1 MADKPSKQL
10 VAAKGVSPDAQ
21 QTNESPPFA
30 AER

>member
-10 VAAKGVSPDAQ
+10 VAAKGVSSDGQ
-21 QTNESPPFA
+21 QTNESPAFA

>member
-10 VAAKGVSPDAQ
+10 VAAKGASPDAQ
-21 QTNESPPFA
+21 QTNESPALA

>member
-10 VAAKGVSPDAQ
+10 VAAKDLSPDAQ

>member
-10 VAAKGVSPDAQ
+10 VATKGVNPDGQ
-21 QTNESPPFA
+21 QTNESPAFA